1 MKKKIYLASKSPRRK
16 DLLEK
21 IGLLH
26 EQVTVDVDEEN
37 SEGLPPNQL
46 ALENARKKAEEL
58 AKQLD
63 SGIIIAADTVVVL
76 QGNIVLGK
84 PVDKPDAARML
95 GLLQGNTH
103 TVITGLA
110 LIDKEKG
117 ISLNAYDST
126 EVTFYPMSDD
136 EVDWYIETGEPMD
149 KAGAYGL
156 QEKGMLFVQKVE
168 GSATNVIGL
177 PVQLLYQL
185 FKKASIDILEYL

>member
-1 MKKKIYLASKSPRRK
+1 MQKIYLASKSPRRK

-21 IGLLH
+21 IGLEH
-26 EQVTVDVDEEN
+26 EQITIEVNEEN
-37 SEGLPPNQL
+37 SKDLPPNQL
-46 ALENARKKAEEL
+46 ALENARKKAEALSEKL
-58 AKQLD
+58 QT
-63 SGIIIAADTVVVL
+63 GIILAADTVVVL
-76 QGNIVLGK
+76 GDNTVLGK
-84 PVDKPDAARML
+84 PVNKTDAARML
-95 GLLQGNTH
+95 KLLQGNIH

-110 LIDKEKG
+110 LIDKEQG

-126 EVTFYPMSDD
+126 EVTFYPMTD
-136 EVDWYIETGEPMD
+136 EEIEWYVETGEPMD

-185 FKKASIDILEYL
+185 FKKASIEILEYI